1 MSVLNKIKSSQ
12 ATIVF
17 FLRELRSRL
26 LFVVF
31 FCILIGV
38 LDGFG
43 LTMFLPLLQLADGT
57 AIINTSE
64 FGALGRILDGIR
76 NIGFEITLP
85 MILIFLTI
93 FFSLKGCVVY
103 IGNAYKISVQQF
115 FVKKIR
121 LRLLNGL
128 SRIQYKKF
136 VTSDIGRIQNTMS
149 GEVSR
154 LSLSLSSYLSVIQ
167 NAVLLIVYL
176 GFALLISPQF
186 TLLVIAGG
194 ALMQVFF
201 RRIYAFTK
209 SASKNLTTESNLYQ
223 GLLIQFVANFKYL
236 RATSSIVQF
245 REKLNTQILAIEAN
259 NKRLG
264 LLGSIM
270 TAVREPSMIL
280 IISGAILIQ
289 TILLGASLSSILVSL
304 LFFYRAMG
312 SMVAIQT
319 FWNSFLAVSGSMNN
333 MREFQDE
340 LKENREEPGTVNFK
354 GLEQEITL
362 KNVSLSYGESNVLKA
377 INFRISKKQTVAFV
391 GPSGSGKTTL
401 INLVAGLFPPSS
413 GELLIDGIPSTDLD
427 LRTYNSKIG
436 YITQEAVVFNATI
449 FENVSM
455 WAEKNPENMARFNK
469 AIQQSSMYEF
479 IQSLPDKEDTELGNN
494 GINLSGGQKQRISIA
509 RELYRDIEILIM
521 DEATSAL
528 DSETEKIIQENIE
541 HLMGEYTILIIA
553 HRLSTIKNADTI
565 VLLENGSISASGTYR
580 ELIDRSATF
589 RRMTELQELE
599 T

>member
-1 MSVLNKIKSSQ
+1 MAILDKIKSSQ
-12 ATIVF
+12 GTVIF
-17 FLRELRSRL
+17 FFRELRARL
-26 LFVVF
+26 LFVIL
-31 FCILIGV
+31 FCILIGI

-57 AIINTSE
+57 QIINTSE

-76 NIGFEITLP
+76 NLGFEITLP
-85 MILIFLTI
+85 LILIFLTI

-121 LRLLNGL
+121 VRLLNGL
-128 SRIQYKKF
+128 SKIQYKKF
-136 VTSDIGRIQNTMS
+136 VTSDIGMIQNTMS

-154 LSLSLSSYLSVIQ
+154 LSLSLSSYLSVLQ
-167 NAVLLIVYL
+167 NLVLLVVYL

-186 TLLVIAGG
+186 TFLVIIGG

-209 SASKNLTTESNLYQ
+209 SASKDLTTESNLYQ

-236 RATSSIVQF
+236 RATSAIYQF

-270 TAVREPSMIL
+270 TAIREPSMIL

-333 MREFQDE
+333 MREFQEE
-340 LKENREEPGTVNFK
+340 LRTNKEEPGTVVFK
-354 GLEQEITL
+354 GLERDITL
-362 KNVSLSYGESNVLKA
+362 KDVSLSYGDKNVLNS
-377 INFRISKKQTVAFV
+377 INFRISKKQTIAFV

-401 INLVAGLFPPSS
+401 INLLAGLFPPSS
-413 GELLIDGIPSTDLD
+413 GELLIDGVKSTDLD
-427 LRTYNSKIG
+427 LKTYNSKIG

-449 FENVSM
+449 FENVSL
-455 WAEKNPENMARFNK
+455 WAEKTPANLDRFNR
-469 AIQQSSMYEF
+469 AIRQSSMF
-479 IQSLPDKEDTELGNN
+479 DFVQTLPEKENTELGNN

-541 HLMGEYTILIIA
+541 QLMGEYTILIIA
-553 HRLSTIKNADTI
+553 HRLSTIKNADRI
-565 VLLENGSISASGTYR
+565 VLLENGRISDSGSYR
-580 ELIDRSATF
+580 ELIEKSASF